1 MAIMLFSPL
10 DLSYKHG
17 NAINQEFGKTLQKDS
32 SKYNNSVIMF
42 VDNPEFL
49 LFEIG
54 PYLVNNP
61 TITIINGNKEYSYTM
76 YEYVPDYDEIQ
87 KIANSFENKN
97 VYIFANEYTD
107 LPQYELQETYKNKIK
122 IYKVK

>member
-1 MAIMLFSPL
+1 
-10 DLSYKHG
+10 
-17 NAINQEFGKTLQKDS
+17 
-32 SKYNNSVIMF
+32 MF